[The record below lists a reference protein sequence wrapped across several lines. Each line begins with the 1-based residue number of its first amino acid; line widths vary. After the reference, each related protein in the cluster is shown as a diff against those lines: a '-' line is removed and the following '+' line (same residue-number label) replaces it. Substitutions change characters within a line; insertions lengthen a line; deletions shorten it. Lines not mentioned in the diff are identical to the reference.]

1 MKIGTPDSIPL
12 HAEIYSIPLHAEFN
26 SILLHLEFNSIP
38 LHAEIYSIP
47 LHAEF
52 NSILLHAE
60 HYRKFHCQVTKTS
73 RRYSFNQKTSG
84 LAGKFS
90 DLSPFKLL

>member
-26 SILLHLEFNSIP
+26 SILLHAEFN
-38 LHAEIYSIP
+38 SIP

-73 RRYSFNQKTSG
+73 RRDSSNQKTSG
-84 LAGKFS
+84 LA
-90 DLSPFKLL
+90 

>member
-12 HAEIYSIPLHAEFN
+12 HEEISSIPLHA
-26 SILLHLEFNSIP
+26 EFNSIP